1 MSPYTKLSVRTLG
14 PATGLTLDAHR
25 QVPTHVPNSP
35 SRGTRRHGDL
45 FAVPQRQDWWDHA
58 VCAAKPTELFFGA
71 REAAKTAASNRAAKK
86 VCATCSVQDPCLNY
100 ALDNNERWGV
110 WGGLTP
116 RERSKMLTARES
128 LRVSRAVLRHVTD
141 EQACGKVTREEA
153 GTLATSGPSEDTP
166 VTTGDASMSTV
177 PNPSTPVKSSRE

>member
-1 MSPYTKLSVRTLG
+1 ME
-14 PATGLTLDAHR
+14 AHR

-58 VCAAKPTELFFGA
+58 VCAAKPTELFFGDDEA

-86 VCATCSVQDPCLNY
+86 VCATCSVQDPCLKY

-141 EQACGKVTREEA
+141 EQTCGNIGAQRSEPGTAGNGPGSDRSPVEA
-153 GTLATSGPSEDTP
+153 PMDQKLARL
-166 VTTGDASMSTV
+166 
-177 PNPSTPVKSSRE
+177 STPAQPDR